1 MYGFVGSCAHLAMVN
16 SSWTRSHIEKL
27 WKIPDRTKR
36 VYPPCDT
43 SGLQVCNL
51 LFLFFYIIISENPCM
66 IGQDLCSS
74 TCIEFFVLLVQSSRN
89 FLSLINH
96 HRLSASM
103 QYFFFVH
110 GILHYRDHAFP
121 IRTFQTC
128 ILIFVANHL

>member
-66 IGQDLCSS
+66 IGQDLCSR

-89 FLSLINH
+89 FLSLINPIVY
-96 HRLSASM
+96 LLQCST
-103 QYFFFVH
+103 FFLFMAYCTIVTVLFQFVLFKH
-110 GILHYRDHAFP
+110 
-121 IRTFQTC
+121 
-128 ILIFVANHL
+128 VS